1 MKNVWTESLQLAL
14 SPAEPLK
21 PSEDAGRGAA
31 LMAHLFLSRSTL
43 VRPLTKGC
51 FTLLISV
58 NVRRTVAH
66 RGTQM
71 N

>member
-31 LMAHLFLSRSTL
+31 LMAHLFVSVHAHAPADKR
-43 VRPLTKGC
+43 
-51 FTLLISV
+51 LLYINNISKC
-58 NVRRTVAH
+58 A
-66 RGTQM
+66 
-71 N
+71 